1 MKIPAI
7 ALLEGRRTRAL
18 IMELYLFRLGARNAI
33 AKTRVAMQAA
43 RPLDIT
49 SAMFV
54 NVILNR

>member
-49 SAMFV
+49 SAMLV

>member
-7 ALLEGRRTRAL
+7 VLLEGRRTRAL
-18 IMELYLFRLGARNAI
+18 IMELYIFRLGARNAT
-33 AKTRVAMQAA
+33 AKTRVVMRAA